1 MCSGNGTNFE
11 NIVRSCPD
19 IKVALMVHNV
29 ENCGARDKAIDLGV
43 PHCSIKSKMR
53 ILSLVPLRHLI
64 LILLS

>member
-29 ENCGARDKAIDLGV
+29 ENCGA
-43 PHCSIKSKMR
+43 
-53 ILSLVPLRHLI
+53 
-64 LILLS
+64 